1 MEVGAITIAIDP
13 YTILVWAVIGLAA
26 GFLASKVMLGH
37 GMGVFADIAVGI
49 VGALAAGVLFS
60 QLGIT
65 LTVPEHPIISQ
76 ILVAFIGAMVLLLVL
91 RLFGLGRR
99 RRLLR

>member
-13 YTILVWAVIGLAA
+13 GTVLVWVLIGLVA

-49 VGALAAGVLFS
+49 VGALAGGFLFS

-65 LTVPEHPIISQ
+65 LTVPDHPIISQ
-76 ILVAFIGAMVLLLVL
+76 ILVAFIGAIVLLLLL

>member
-1 MEVGAITIAIDP
+1 MAVGTITLAIDP

-26 GFLASKVMLGH
+26 GYLASKVMLGH

-49 VGALAAGVLFS
+49 VGAFAGGLLAS

-65 LTVPEHPIISQ
+65 LSVPGHPIISQ
-76 ILVAFIGAMVLLLVL
+76 ILVAFIGAIVLLSLL
-91 RLFGLGRR
+91 RLFGMGRR
-99 RRLLR
+99 RRFGR